1 MWDLLRISKPAVTS
15 STDAG
20 CGNSSNGSVG
30 CWSLATKMW
39 VLDCVFL
46 SLLSLGGC
54 GNKNVSAAAPPPPNV
69 QVVEVIQR
77 DVPVYHE
84 WIATLDGYVNAQ
96 IQPLSDA
103 MNATNSATPSGR
115 LGRSSGIP
123 PSISISF
130 CLAVM

>member
-1 MWDLLRISKPAVTS
+1 MCDQWHTARSTVRS
-15 STDAG
+15 STKVG
-20 CGNSSNGSVG
+20 GSNHCNGSVACGRDASTLCVVG
-30 CWSLATKMW
+30 C
-39 VLDCVFL
+39 VVFI
-46 SLLSLGGC
+46 LLSSGC